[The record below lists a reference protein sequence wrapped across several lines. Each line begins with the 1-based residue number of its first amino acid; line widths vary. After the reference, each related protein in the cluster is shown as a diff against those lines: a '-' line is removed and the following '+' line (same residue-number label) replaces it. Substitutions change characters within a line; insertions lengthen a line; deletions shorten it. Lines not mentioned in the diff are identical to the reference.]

1 MAYSMTQILLLFGR
15 VLLHKTYIRKQTT
28 VLWVSP
34 FSMFWDLTSRC
45 AVFQLSLWT
54 LSVFL
59 QHSESVFQV
68 TSITLPELPKQREAR
83 TSSYFMDTN
92 TEPWKKDS
100 QEETD
105 KTGKNKQTTVV
116 SNTLTGFGWNHFH
129 QHFQEL
135 SGICYDIWPF
145 VPWWLLGNKQLGVMK
160 WKHLQSYTFRGFLI
174 FWIS

>member
-1 MAYSMTQILLLFGR
+1 MSVSFFHVLRSYISLCSFSAFIVNTQCLSPTQWKCLSGNQYHTARATKAKRSKLF
-15 VLLHKTYIRKQTT
+15 
-28 VLWVSP
+28 P
-34 FSMFWDLTSRC
+34 
-45 AVFQLSLWT
+45 
-54 LSVFL
+54 
-59 QHSESVFQV
+59 
-68 TSITLPELPKQREAR
+68 R

-92 TEPWKKDS
+92 IEPWKKDS